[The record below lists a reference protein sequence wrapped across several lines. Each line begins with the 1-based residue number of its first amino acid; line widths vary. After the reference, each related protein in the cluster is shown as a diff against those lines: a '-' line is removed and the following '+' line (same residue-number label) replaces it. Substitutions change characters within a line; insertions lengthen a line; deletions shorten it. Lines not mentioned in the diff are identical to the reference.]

1 MRSEVS
7 EARPEVLH
15 EQIAPAFVA
24 MLDDASPLD
33 DPAELEQLAATVLV
47 ALEQPEMPAEVA
59 AAVFEAIEARRDA
72 DAAGVLAALAALAA
86 EPLAGQAACGAE
98 RLAADG
104 IVSAA
109 AGVFGGIAG
118 GRAAAAAG
126 GPARLAALPAE
137 PLAGQAACGAERL
150 AADGIVSAAAG
161 VGMLA
166 VQEAVRVEGAGVELL
181 VALLRR
187 PGAREVQPAM
197 LAIEHEHTG
206 GALVQCALAPPA
218 RFKDARDLL
227 DGVEGASAPEPV
239 APGELAARVVA
250 AAHRAIDQ
258 EIALGHEAGAA
269 LPIVSRALT
278 GDPVGLPRP
287 AVLAPWEDDDREL
300 IVDA

>member
-7 EARPEVLH
+7 QARPEVLH
-15 EQIAPAFVA
+15 EQIVPAFVA
-24 MLDDASPLD
+24 MVDDASPLD

-47 ALEQPEMPAEVA
+47 ALEQPEMPVAVA

-86 EPLAGQAACGAE
+86 EPLAAQAACGAE

-104 IVSAA
+104 I
-109 AGVFGGIAG
+109 G
-118 GRAAAAAG
+118 
-126 GPARLAALPAE
+126 
-137 PLAGQAACGAERL
+137 
-150 AADGIVSAAAG
+150 SAAAG

-187 PGAREVQPAM
+187 PGAREVQLAM

-218 RFKDARDLL
+218 
-227 DGVEGASAPEPV
+227 
-239 APGELAARVVA
+239 
-250 AAHRAIDQ
+250 
-258 EIALGHEAGAA
+258 
-269 LPIVSRALT
+269 
-278 GDPVGLPRP
+278 
-287 AVLAPWEDDDREL
+287 
-300 IVDA
+300 